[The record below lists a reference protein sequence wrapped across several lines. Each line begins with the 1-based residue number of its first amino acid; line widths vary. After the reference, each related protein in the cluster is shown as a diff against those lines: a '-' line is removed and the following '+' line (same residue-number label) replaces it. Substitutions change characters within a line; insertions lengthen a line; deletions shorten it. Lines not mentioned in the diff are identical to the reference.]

1 MGDHRRAHHVP
12 PPYAG
17 PRGGGHGQPVRPPV
31 PRPAPRSRRVAPAL
45 VTGFSLALAP
55 AAAGLAL
62 LLFPA
67 APDGAPPPKPLIQ
80 VVPRPAVA
88 GTATP
93 APAAPPTPVIA
104 E

>member
-1 MGDHRRAHHVP
+1 M
-12 PPYAG
+12 
-17 PRGGGHGQPVRPPV
+17 Q
-31 PRPAPRSRRVAPAL
+31 RPALLSRRFAPAL

-88 GTATP
+88 DPATP
-93 APAAPPTPVIA
+93 SPVAPPTWVIA